1 MAVSVAEGGEGE
13 GERVGAPV
21 WQLCVPLGEC
31 ALATRQERRG
41 EDRGE
46 QRKISQN
53 TYIQDKQRSTDTHNN
68 KTKVTRRFSPSTA
81 QEKRKITPCCS

>member
-1 MAVSVAEGGEGE
+1 VIVAVSVAEGGEGE

-46 QRKISQN
+46 QRRAEEN
-53 TYIQDKQRSTDTHNN
+53 
-68 KTKVTRRFSPSTA
+68 
-81 QEKRKITPCCS
+81 